1 MLSDQVTTILLILV
15 LVMTMVTGLFYAAIF
30 TNYSAGDPLRL
41 GLTGVDVPDDVAGGV
56 PTTSTEEPEVYPPT
70 WTPSPTSTPGPTA
83 TPTETRTPTPTS
95 TPTLTPTPIPTR
107 TPTATLTPEPTFT
120 ATRAPSPTPLPWVVD
135 NVETENNCEVVR
147 VLITA
152 LNRNGVGQGQV
163 NFEVGELNVP
173 NSRFIITTD
182 ANGRAAWDNSP
193 GKARTWFVAP
203 VENNQRAGPL
213 VTWQSD
219 DDDVCEISSAIQIYK
234 ITWRRLYGR

>member
-1 MLSDQVTTILLILV
+1 MLSDQLTTILLILV
-15 LVMTMVTGLFYAAIF
+15 LVVTMVTVLFYAAIF
-30 TNYSAGDPLRL
+30 TNYSPEDPLRL
-41 GLTGVDVPDDVAGGV
+41 GVTGGDVPDDVAGAV
-56 PTTSTEEPEVYPPT
+56 PATLTQEAEEVYPPT
-70 WTPSPTSTPGPTA
+70 WTPSPTNTPGPTA

-107 TPTATLTPEPTFT
+107 PPTATSTPEPTFT
-120 ATRAPSPTPLPWVVD
+120 PTRAPSPTPLPWVVD

-163 NFEVGELNVP
+163 DFEVGELNIP

-182 ANGRAAWDNSP
+182 ANGRAAWDNTP
-193 GKARTWFVAP
+193 GKAHTWFVAP
-203 VENNQRAGPL
+203 IENDQRAGPL

-219 DDDVCEISSAIQIYK
+219 DEGVCEISSAIQIYD
-234 ITWRRLYGR
+234 ITWRRLY